1 MLIGVLIG
9 YLASVLLAISL
20 LVNNEL
26 KFRWLNMFGCLA
38 FIAYGVLITAFPI
51 ILTNAI
57 LLLINLFYLVKTY
70 NTREAFDL
78 YEFTPGEKIITKF
91 LQFYDKDI
99 RLFFPGFKLAGSDN
113 DIRFIVLRDMAIANI
128 FVAALSDDGT
138 AYVKINY
145 TVAKFRDYKVGT
157 FIFEKEKQ
165 YLISKGIG
173 QIAYTSVAN
182 KNHAAF
188 LKKMGFVQ
196 KDGLTVKTL

>member
-1 MLIGVLIG
+1 MIGVLMG

-38 FIAYGVLITAFPI
+38 FIIYGVLISALPI
-51 ILTNAI
+51 VLTNAI

-70 NTREAFDL
+70 NTKEAFDL
-78 YEFTPGEKIITKF
+78 YEFIPGEKIINKF
-91 LQFYDKDI
+91 LQFYDKDVQA
-99 RLFFPGFKLAGSDN
+99 FFPGFKLAGDDN
-113 DIRFIVLRDMAIANI
+113 DIRFIVLRNMNIANI
-128 FVAALSDDGT
+128 FVAELSADGT

-165 YLISKGIG
+165 YLVSKGIR
-173 QIAYTSVAN
+173 QIAYKNVSN

-188 LKKMGFVQ
+188 LKKMGFQ
-196 KDGLTVKTL
+196 QQGTLTVKNL